1 MTGNGAA
8 VRAGAVRELAGW
20 LLPGD
25 AARDFVGSPA
35 GLWVALGAVAA
46 GARGRAAEE
55 LRAVLG
61 VAGEEA
67 GPAVAGVAAE
77 CARTSGVFAGV
88 AVWSRVSVRA
98 AYRSGLPG
106 VGFGELGGDARAE
119 LDAWVAEVSGGRMDG
134 LPDALD
140 GGADLVLVGV
150 VALGAVWREAFDA
163 SRTRPAPFTGADG
176 SVTEVPTMH
185 RRVPAWSAWR
195 VGDGD
200 GHGDGHGV
208 VVELPCAGER
218 APRVRFVLGPV
229 GAGPDTVVPL
239 AWADAVPEPVRG
251 SVRESARDG
260 GREPVRDGRR
270 GPVGAGGVELA
281 LPRFALRGRI
291 DALAWLESVGVTAP
305 ARPGADFSGLSPAP
319 LYVSKAL
326 QEAVLEVGETGVE
339 AAAVTQVEM
348 TRSAARPL
356 PVERIAFD
364 RPFGVVVLDADG
376 RLPLF
381 VGWRAGGSP
390 VRP

>member
-67 GPAVAGVAAE
+67 GPAVTGVAAAF
-77 CARTSGVFAGV
+77 ARTSGVFAGV
-88 AVWSRVSVRA
+88 AVRSRVPVRA

-185 RRVPAWSAWR
+185 RRVPARSAWR

-200 GHGDGHGV
+200 GRGV

-239 AWADAVPEPVRG
+239 AWADGGPEPVRG
-251 SVRESARDG
+251 PVRDG
-260 GREPVRDGRR
+260 GPEPVRDGRR

-281 LPRFALRGRI
+281 LPRFELRDRI

>member
-67 GPAVAGVAAE
+67 GPAVTGVAAAF
-77 CARTSGVFAGV
+77 ARTSGVFAGV
-88 AVWSRVSVRA
+88 AVRSRVPVRA

-119 LDAWVAEVSGGRMDG
+119 LDAWVAEVSGGRMAG

-185 RRVPAWSAWR
+185 RRVPARSAWR
-195 VGDGD
+195 VGDGR
-200 GHGDGHGV
+200 GV

-239 AWADAVPEPVRG
+239 AWADGGPEPVRG
-251 SVRESARDG
+251 SVRDG
-260 GREPVRDGRR
+260 GPEPVRDGRR

-281 LPRFALRGRI
+281 LPRFELRDRI

>member
-1 MTGNGAA
+1 MTGKGGA
-8 VRAGAVRELAGW
+8 VWAGAVRELAEW

-55 LRAVLG
+55 LRGVLG

-67 GPAVAGVAAE
+67 GPAVAGVAAAL
-77 CARTSGVFAGV
+77 ARSSGVSAGV
-88 AVWSRVSVRA
+88 AVRSRVPVRA
-98 AYRSGLPG
+98 AYRSALPG
-106 VGFGELGGDARAE
+106 IAFGELGGDARAE
-119 LDAWVAEVSGGRMDG
+119 LDAWVAEVSGGRMGG

-163 SRTRPAPFTGADG
+163 GGTRPAPFTGADG
-176 SVTEVPTMH
+176 SVAEVPTMH
-185 RRVPAWSAWR
+185 RRVPARWAWR
-195 VGDGD
+195 VAGGT
-200 GHGDGHGV
+200 

-218 APRVRFVLGPV
+218 APRVRFVLGLV
-229 GAGPDTVVPL
+229 GAGPDAVVPL
-239 AWADAVPEPVRG
+239 AWAD
-251 SVRESARDG
+251 G
-260 GREPVRDGRR
+260 GREPVR
-270 GPVGAGGVELA
+270 AGGVELA
-281 LPRFALRGRI
+281 LPRFGLRGRI
-291 DALAWLESVGVTAP
+291 DALAWLGSVGVTAP
-305 ARPGADFSGLSPAP
+305 SRPGADFSGLSPEP

-326 QEAVLEVGETGVE
+326 QEAVVEVGETGVE

-376 RLPLF
+376 ELPLF

>member
-1 MTGNGAA
+1 MA
-8 VRAGAVRELAGW
+8 
-20 LLPGD
+20 
-25 AARDFVGSPA
+25 
-35 GLWVALGAVAA
+35 
-46 GARGRAAEE
+46 
-55 LRAVLG
+55 
-61 VAGEEA
+61 
-67 GPAVAGVAAE
+67 
-77 CARTSGVFAGV
+77 
-88 AVWSRVSVRA
+88 
-98 AYRSGLPG
+98 
-106 VGFGELGGDARAE
+106 
-119 LDAWVAEVSGGRMDG
+119 G

-185 RRVPAWSAWR
+185 RRVPARSAWR

-200 GHGDGHGV
+200 GRGV

-239 AWADAVPEPVRG
+239 AWADGGPEPVRG
-251 SVRESARDG
+251 SVRDG
-260 GREPVRDGRR
+260 GPEPVRDGRR

-281 LPRFALRGRI
+281 LPRFELRDRI